1 MKTTK
6 IIKYIKKLIQ
16 ILALFSKKVSVFKLT
31 ENLGEGDVL
40 EDGE

>member
-6 IIKYIKKLIQ
+6 IIKYIKKLKQ
-16 ILALFSKKVSVFKLT
+16 ILALFSKKFSVVKLT